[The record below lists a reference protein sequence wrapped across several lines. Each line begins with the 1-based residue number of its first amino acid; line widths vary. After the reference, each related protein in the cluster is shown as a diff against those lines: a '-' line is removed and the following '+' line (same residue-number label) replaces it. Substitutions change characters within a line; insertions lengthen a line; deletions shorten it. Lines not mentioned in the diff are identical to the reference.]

1 MTSRK
6 SREAILECLEYVIS
20 LFPDN
25 NRGYNLSRTYRK
37 ALKEYLRENS
47 MNHERKKNTIAEKI
61 SASKCKIR
69 MVSKNQS
76 KLNREMEKIR
86 KELPDR
92 CCICGREAVD
102 PAHLLPRSMYP
113 EYYTARWNVVPM
125 CREHHRL
132 YDNDIDFRMQQKELY
147 NIVLKHDECAAH
159 RYFKLYEL

>member
-61 SASKCKIR
+61 TASEG
-69 MVSKNQS
+69 KNKNGKQ
-76 KLNREMEKIR
+76 K
-86 KELPDR
+86 PV
-92 CCICGREAVD
+92 EAEQGNGENQEGT
-102 PAHLLPRSMYP
+102 S
-113 EYYTARWNVVPM
+113 
-125 CREHHRL
+125 
-132 YDNDIDFRMQQKELY
+132 
-147 NIVLKHDECAAH
+147 
-159 RYFKLYEL
+159 